1 MPLKRNSDGTFEELN
16 WEDALSI
23 ARKKLTSVKGDEIAG
38 VIGEFADVESI
49 VAFKDFLNRLDCE
62 NFEIR

>member
-1 MPLKRNSDGTFEELN
+1 MSVAAER
-16 WEDALSI
+16 
-23 ARKKLTSVKGDEIAG
+23 LTSVKGDEIAA

-49 VAFKDFLNRLDCE
+49 VALKDLLNRLDCE